1 MEIIFNKLSYIEN
14 KKTAREIKYLDDVSL
29 VIDQG
34 SIVGF
39 VGDKLGIIG
48 KLLLVLKRPSSGE
61 IRLNK
66 TIIKRSSHLDNVNAI
81 RKNIGYVYNNYSKL
95 FLEPSVLKEISSTM
109 KNYNYKTN
117 NIVKHV
123 VQSLRIVGLDET
135 YLDRD
140 PNELSKVE
148 KKKVE
153 LATVIS
159 YNPEIIVLDNF
170 DLGLS
175 YREKEY
181 FRKLFMKLKN
191 KYNKTIIIIT
201 NNIEFLFDIVDEV
214 HVICKGKMIL
224 SEGKEIFYNSNL
236 YKYANIPKIVEFTKY
251 VESKGYDIKKCTD
264 IKELIK
270 ELYRNVR

>member
-1 MEIIFNKLSYIEN
+1 MEIILNKLSYVEN
-14 KKTAREIKYLDDVSL
+14 KKSAREIRYLDDINL

-34 SIVGF
+34 TIVGF
-39 VGDKLGIIG
+39 VGDRLGILG

-61 IRLNK
+61 IRFNK
-66 TIIKRSSHLDNVNAI
+66 TIVKRSSHIDNINAL
-81 RKNIGYVYNNYSKL
+81 RKNIGFVYTNYNKL
-95 FLEPSVLKEISSTM
+95 FLEPSVLKEISTTM
-109 KNYNYKTN
+109 KNYEYKTEN
-117 NIVKHV
+117 VVKHV

-140 PNELSKVE
+140 PNELSSVE

-159 YNPEIIVLDNF
+159 YNPEVIILDNF
-170 DLGLS
+170 ELGLS

-181 FRKLFMKLKN
+181 FRKLFLKLKN
-191 KYNKTIIIIT
+191 KYNKTIILIT
-201 NNIEFLFDIVDEV
+201 NNVEFLFDIVDAV
-214 HVICKGKMIL
+214 HVIYKSKLVI

-236 YKYANIPKIVEFTKY
+236 YKYVNIPKIIEFTKY
-251 VESKGYDIKKCTD
+251 AESKGDEIKKCTD
-264 IKELIK
+264 IKELIN

>member
-1 MEIIFNKLSYIEN
+1 MEIIFNKLSYVEN
-14 KKTAREIKYLDDVSL
+14 KKSAREIRYLDDINL

-34 SIVGF
+34 TIVGF
-39 VGDKLGIIG
+39 VGDRLGILG

-61 IRLNK
+61 IRFNK
-66 TIIKRSSHLDNVNAI
+66 TIVKRSSHIDNINAL
-81 RKNIGYVYNNYSKL
+81 RKNIGFVYTNYNKL
-95 FLEPSVLKEISSTM
+95 FLEPSVLKEISTTM
-109 KNYNYKTN
+109 KNYEYKTEN
-117 NIVKHV
+117 VVKHV

-140 PNELSKVE
+140 PNELSSVE

-159 YNPEIIVLDNF
+159 YNPEVIILDNF
-170 DLGLS
+170 ELGLS

-181 FRKLFMKLKN
+181 FRKLFLKLKN
-191 KYNKTIIIIT
+191 KYNKTIILIT
-201 NNIEFLFDIVDEV
+201 NNVEFLFDIVDAV
-214 HVICKGKMIL
+214 HVIYKSKLVI

-236 YKYANIPKIVEFTKY
+236 YKYVNIPKIIEFTKY
-251 VESKGYDIKKCTD
+251 AESKGYDIKKCTD

>member
-1 MEIIFNKLSYIEN
+1 MEIILNKLSYVEN
-14 KKTAREIKYLDDVSL
+14 KKSAREIRYLDDINL

-34 SIVGF
+34 TIVGF
-39 VGDKLGIIG
+39 VGDRLGVLG

-61 IRLNK
+61 IRFNK
-66 TIIKRSSHLDNVNAI
+66 TIVKRSSHIDNINAL
-81 RKNIGYVYNNYSKL
+81 RKNIGFVYTNYNKL
-95 FLEPSVLKEISSTM
+95 FLEPSVLKEISTTM
-109 KNYNYKTN
+109 KNYEYKTEN
-117 NIVKHV
+117 VVKHV

-140 PNELSKVE
+140 PNELSSVE

-159 YNPEIIVLDNF
+159 YNPEVIILDNF
-170 DLGLS
+170 ELGLS

-181 FRKLFMKLKN
+181 FRKLFLKLKN
-191 KYNKTIIIIT
+191 KYNKTIILIT
-201 NNIEFLFDIVDEV
+201 NNVEFLFDIVDAV
-214 HVICKGKMIL
+214 HVIYKSKLVI

-236 YKYANIPKIVEFTKY
+236 YKYVNIPKIIEFTKY
-251 VESKGYDIKKCTD
+251 AESKGYDIKKCTD

>member
-1 MEIIFNKLSYIEN
+1 MEIIFNKLSYVEN
-14 KKTAREIKYLDDVSL
+14 KKSAREIRYLDDINL

-34 SIVGF
+34 TIVGF
-39 VGDKLGIIG
+39 VGDRLGILG

-61 IRLNK
+61 IRFNK
-66 TIIKRSSHLDNVNAI
+66 TIVKRSSHIDNINAL
-81 RKNIGYVYNNYSKL
+81 RKNIGFVYTNYNKL
-95 FLEPSVLKEISSTM
+95 FLEPSVLKEISTTM
-109 KNYNYKTN
+109 KNYEYKTEN
-117 NIVKHV
+117 VVKHV

-140 PNELSKVE
+140 PNELSSVE

-159 YNPEIIVLDNF
+159 YNPEVIILDNF
-170 DLGLS
+170 ELGLS

-181 FRKLFMKLKN
+181 FRKLFLKLKN
-191 KYNKTIIIIT
+191 KYNKTIILIT
-201 NNIEFLFDIVDEV
+201 NNVEFLFDIVDAV
-214 HVICKGKMIL
+214 HVIYKSKLVI

-236 YKYANIPKIVEFTKY
+236 YKYVNIPKIIEFTKY
-251 VESKGYDIKKCTD
+251 VEMNGYDIKKCTD

-270 ELYRNVR
+270 ELYRNVG

>member
-14 KKTAREIKYLDDVSL
+14 RKSAREIKYLDDVNI

-61 IRLNK
+61 IRLNN
-66 TIIKRSSHLDNVNAI
+66 TIIKRSSHIDNINVI
-81 RKNIGYVYNNYSKL
+81 RKNIGFVYNNYNKL
-95 FLEPSVLKEISSTM
+95 FLEPSVLKEISNTM
-109 KNYNYKTN
+109 KNYAYKTEN
-117 NIVKHV
+117 VVKHV

-140 PNELSKVE
+140 PNELSSIE

-153 LATVIS
+153 LATIIS
-159 YNPEIIVLDNF
+159 YNPEVIVLDNF
-170 DLGLS
+170 DRGLT
-175 YREKEY
+175 YRDKEY
-181 FRKLFMKLKN
+181 FRKLFLKLKN
-191 KYNKTIIIIT
+191 KYNKTIILIT
-201 NNIEFLFDIVDEV
+201 NNVEFLFDIVDDV
-214 HVICKGKMIL
+214 HVIYKSKLVL
-224 SEGKEIFYNSNL
+224 SEGKDIFYNSNL
-236 YKYANIPKIVEFTKY
+236 YKYTNMPRIIEFTKY
-251 VESKGYDIKKCTD
+251 AESNGYDIKKCTD

-270 ELYRNVR
+270 ELYRNVG